1 MTYIPHLRVF
11 EDEIYKGVYCGLC
24 RQIKKQFGGLSRFS
38 LSYDMVFLSL
48 FLICYYEE
56 KMSFEK
62 KICAFHPLKRR
73 FFLKRCGALEKA
85 ADIGVIL
92 SYFKI
97 KDNVLDETKFKK
109 FFSVLLL
116 KIFKRPYK
124 KAKSSQKDIDLF
136 VEDLI
141 KRQIETEKEMAKS
154 YDFYSH
160 PTAKCLGLIF
170 KQMAKQQTQEDF
182 LYRIGYMLGKYIYL
196 MDALDDLVKDV
207 RKKNFNPILASNVDF
222 SKDRYEKEKA
232 FVSLKEVLNFS
243 IAQLAESFENLKV
256 KNGDMLRNIIYLGLK
271 KEKDKIFKKTVKSLN
286 L

>member
-1 MTYIPHLRVF
+1 M
-11 EDEIYKGVYCGLC
+11 
-24 RQIKKQFGGLSRFS
+24 
-38 LSYDMVFLSL
+38 
-48 FLICYYEE
+48 
-56 KMSFEK
+56 
-62 KICAFHPLKRR
+62 
-73 FFLKRCGALEKA
+73 
-85 ADIGVIL
+85 
-92 SYFKI
+92 
-97 KDNVLDETKFKK
+97 
-109 FFSVLLL
+109 
-116 KIFKRPYK
+116 
-124 KAKSSQKDIDLF
+124 F

-170 KQMAKQQTQEDF
+170 KQMSKQQTQENF